1 MGYVF
6 LLGAI
11 ALEVLGTSLLRSTDS
26 FTRLWPSVGC
36 ALCYVGSVA
45 GLAAAVRSVEVG
57 TAYAIWAGLGTA
69 LVVGIATLFLD
80 EPLTLVKTVGLVL
93 IVSGVV
99 TLNVGGAH

>member
-1 MGYVF
+1 MGYVY

-11 ALEVLGTSLLRSTDS
+11 ALEVLGTSLLRSTES
-26 FTRLWPSVGC
+26 FTRLWPSIGC
-36 ALCYVGSVA
+36 ALCYVASVA

-69 LVVGIATLFLD
+69 LVVGIATLFLN
-80 EPLTLVKTVGLVL
+80 EPLTWVKTVGLAL

-99 TLNVGGAH
+99 TLN